1 MLRFIC
7 TVLITLA
14 LCTAFSSCA
23 SLNQQK
29 PTPASE
35 YAGLRKTTFNDGT
48 ILSYASDA
56 GDLQAREGN
65 LSDSYYNGK
74 QMILGVLDQ
83 FSSVLIQWLSIRVNA
98 PHCLRQHSI

>member
-1 MLRFIC
+1 MFL
-7 TVLITLA
+7 
-14 LCTAFSSCA
+14 SSCA

-29 PTPASE
+29 PTLASE

-74 QMILGVLDQ
+74 QNDPRRFRSSFLQ
-83 FSSVLIQWLSIRVNA
+83 F
-98 PHCLRQHSI
+98 